1 MSCNI
6 CFDTFTKVLRKRV
19 DCTACDKPICRP
31 CLQQF
36 LLQDTSAEPV
46 CPSCRIGWSREF
58 LDEHLTATY
67 RNGAFKQFRQKVLTD
82 RERARFPEIQE
93 RAANYKKAIDFLK
106 PIYAEITKLKAE
118 LKAYDRTEY
127 DIAMREWITYCSRN
141 GVFGPNGEKNHTE
154 ESKRL
159 EAIYKEHNKKFND
172 FAGPRYERLKEL
184 NKLAYKPRRI
194 EIRFGV
200 VPPPPRPFRRI
211 PRAAV
216 GGAGAPEQ
224 DVEPA
229 DEPKPKEF
237 VYMFKCP
244 ADACEGFINANSA
257 CGLCDLKV
265 CKECLEPTT
274 EGHTCNPNTVESV
287 KAIKKQAKPCPK
299 CKTQII
305 KNGGCDHMY
314 CTQCQTHFSWRTGT
328 IDTVR
333 QGGNPHYYEYMNQLQ
348 ARAGDLPNNARAN
361 PCGADA
367 ILYNLMQLRRGAN
380 MDTVNRLIRYHR
392 LFAHIQGVD
401 IINCQTVVQNYIN
414 DNNEDSWRIHLRVRR
429 MANEITEGEWKS
441 ILHSKEK
448 EMMKERARGQVLEM
462 YVTAGMDIL
471 GQVITNDNVQDIL
484 KQIATLYEFAEK
496 ASQKV
501 SNVYKC
507 PPMNLE
513 PPEMNQEI
521 QVIRRAFLTRH
532 VRNQRNLQFIL
543 AHQQQ
548 LQQQQQA
555 APQPAPIAT

>member
-1 MSCNI
+1 M
-6 CFDTFTKVLRKRV
+6 
-19 DCTACDKPICRP
+19 
-31 CLQQF
+31 
-36 LLQDTSAEPV
+36 EPV

-67 RNGAFKQFRQKVLTD
+67 RNGLFKQFRQKVLTD

-106 PIYAEITKLKAE
+106 PIDAEITKLKAE

-127 DIAMREWITYCSRN
+127 ESTMTEWITYASRN

-194 EIRFGV
+194 EKRFGV
-200 VPPPPRPFRRI
+200 VPPPPRPFRRT
-211 PRAAV
+211 PRAAAA

-229 DEPKPKEF
+229 DKPKSKEF

-265 CKECLEPTT
+265 CKKCLEPTT

-314 CTQCQTHFSWRTGT
+314 CTQCQTHFSWRTGK
-328 IDTVR
+328 IDAVR
-333 QGGNPHYYEYMNQLQ
+333 HGGNPHYYEYLNRL
-348 ARAGDLPNNARAN
+348 RGAGDLPNNAQGNLVLDHARAN

-367 ILYNLMQLRRGAN
+367 ILYSLMQLRRGTKV
-380 MDTVNRLIRYHR
+380 DTVNRLIRFHR

-401 IINCQTVVQNYIN
+401 VINCQTVVQNYIN
-414 DNNEDSWRIHLRVRR
+414 DIHENSWRHNLRVRR
-429 MANEITEGEWKS
+429 MANEITEGEWAS

-471 GQVITNDNVQDIL
+471 GQAMTNDNVQDIL
-484 KQIATLYEFAEK
+484 KHITTLYEFAEK

-507 PPMNLE
+507 PPMNLY
-513 PPEMNQEI
+513 PPEIQQEI
-521 QVIRRAFLTRH
+521 VVIRRAF
-532 VRNQRNLQFIL
+532 QRRIHHNTPPVLQP
-543 AHQQQ
+543 
-548 LQQQQQA
+548 A
-555 APQPAPIAT
+555 APQPVPVAT